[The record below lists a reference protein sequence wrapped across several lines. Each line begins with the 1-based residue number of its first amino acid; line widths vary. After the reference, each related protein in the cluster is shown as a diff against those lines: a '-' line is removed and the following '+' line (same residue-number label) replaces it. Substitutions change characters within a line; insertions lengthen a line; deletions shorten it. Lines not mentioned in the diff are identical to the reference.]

1 MRSRK
6 VHLIP
11 ILLGL
16 MAPPTAHAQE
26 ARKPL
31 ERVLVL
37 DSYGRNVSIDSV
49 SENRLPLASTVHF
62 RPPTIWQQYEGYIAG
77 ALGLVALQTALIA
90 GLLLQGRRRRRV
102 EEGLASSEQRLQL
115 IANSLP
121 ALIVHVDRD
130 QRYTFANRAYH
141 NWLGLGPG
149 QIVGRTIRELL
160 GEVRYRGVR
169 PYVERALAG
178 EKVSCTIETTIDGG
192 GPRSVELVLVPDYD
206 ELGAVKGFY
215 SLALDVTVRV
225 RAQHEARRLLYELA
239 HADRM
244 SMMGELAAAMAH
256 EVNQPLAAILSNAQA
271 AQRFLNGPTPDLDE
285 VRDIVGDIADDCAR
299 AGEVLR
305 QMRSLVKKE
314 NADFQSLDV
323 NQVLHKVIGLVRNDA
338 MIHKVA
344 VELRLDPDLPA
355 VYGDR
360 IQLQQ
365 VVMNLLLNA
374 FDAIEGGASEN
385 RTVQV
390 EAHERD
396 SNVRVTVRDHGPG
409 IRREILERLFEPF
422 NTSKEQGLGM
432 GLSISRSIV
441 GVHGGRIWAENNADG
456 GATFSFALPVHS
468 IPAFKEEVRNE
479 RAVAR
484 RLRGG

>member
-1 MRSRK
+1 
-6 VHLIP
+6 
-11 ILLGL
+11 
-16 MAPPTAHAQE
+16 
-26 ARKPL
+26 
-31 ERVLVL
+31 
-37 DSYGRNVSIDSV
+37 
-49 SENRLPLASTVHF
+49 
-62 RPPTIWQQYEGYIAG
+62 
-77 ALGLVALQTALIA
+77 
-90 GLLLQGRRRRRV
+90 
-102 EEGLASSEQRLQL
+102 
-115 IANSLP
+115 
-121 ALIVHVDRD
+121 
-130 QRYTFANRAYH
+130 
-141 NWLGLGPG
+141 
-149 QIVGRTIRELL
+149 
-160 GEVRYRGVR
+160 
-169 PYVERALAG
+169 
-178 EKVSCTIETTIDGG
+178 
-192 GPRSVELVLVPDYD
+192 
-206 ELGAVKGFY
+206 
-215 SLALDVTVRV
+215 
-225 RAQHEARRLLYELA
+225 
-239 HADRM
+239 
-244 SMMGELAAAMAH
+244 
-256 EVNQPLAAILSNAQA
+256 
-271 AQRFLNGPTPDLDE
+271 
-285 VRDIVGDIADDCAR
+285 
-299 AGEVLR
+299 
-305 QMRSLVKKE
+305 MRSLVKKE

-484 RLRGG
+484 RVRGG